1 MFSALHLVDGPF
13 TVQDAEAL
21 RLPQGVVVLSAC
33 ESGVATTS
41 KGDEVIGLVRAF
53 LIAGAARVVASL
65 WPVDDAVT
73 TEFMAVFYSSLRAG
87 ASPAAALRS
96 AQLEVMKTHPHPFHW
111 AAFAVYGGW

>member
-1 MFSALHLVDGPF
+1 MIAKVFAAAAGG
-13 TVQDAEAL
+13 
-21 RLPQGVVVLSAC
+21 RLPYLRSRPESLPNR
-33 ESGVATTS
+33 ESGVATAS

-73 TEFMAVFYSSLRAG
+73 TEFMAAFYSSLRAG
-87 ASPAAALRS
+87 ASPATALRS

-111 AAFAVYGGW
+111 AAFAVYDGW